1 MTSKKPQRQ
10 EEIQQIERKAE
21 RPEWFVLRELAGC
34 GGWVGRVQ
42 PDAKH
47 LEVSLENIWQTVMSF
62 K

>member
-1 MTSKKPQRQ
+1 M
-10 EEIQQIERKAE
+10 
-21 RPEWFVLRELAGC
+21 LRELAGC